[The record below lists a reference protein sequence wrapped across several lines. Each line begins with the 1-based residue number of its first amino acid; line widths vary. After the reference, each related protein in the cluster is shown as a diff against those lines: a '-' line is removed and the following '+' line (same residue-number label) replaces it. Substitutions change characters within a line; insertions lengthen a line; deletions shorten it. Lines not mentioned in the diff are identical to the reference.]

1 MDRILYRNVLAIF
14 ALIVAMIFFPSALFA
29 QDIKNEAEI
38 YTIYERDSLLNG
50 RSPVDST
57 LIGRSVIDMI
67 EADGSNISICRSVS
81 VDAALPIY
89 LKNNSE
95 KKLNGYRIR
104 IFFDNKQTARAQ
116 SEEIEKNFAEQ
127 FPQCPVYRTYTNPYF
142 KVAVGD
148 FRTKSDAVKVLETV
162 KREYP
167 KAFIIKD
174 IINYPL

>member
-1 MDRILYRNVLAIF
+1 MKRTETFILIFISMFILLSAQSVSAQERTVVPEGYVLVDSVVYRPAHAVDTTLAG
-14 ALIVAMIFFPSALFA
+14 
-29 QDIKNEAEI
+29 QDIFRVVKAVTVPGKADVVVNQTPAVEASMRRQVQSNK
-38 YTIYERDSLLNG
+38 ERTMS
-50 RSPVDST
+50 
-57 LIGRSVIDMI
+57 
-67 EADGSNISICRSVS
+67 
-81 VDAALPIY
+81 
-89 LKNNSE
+89 
-95 KKLNGYRIR
+95 GYRVR

-162 KREYP
+162 KRVYP

-174 IINYPL
+174 IIKYPQ